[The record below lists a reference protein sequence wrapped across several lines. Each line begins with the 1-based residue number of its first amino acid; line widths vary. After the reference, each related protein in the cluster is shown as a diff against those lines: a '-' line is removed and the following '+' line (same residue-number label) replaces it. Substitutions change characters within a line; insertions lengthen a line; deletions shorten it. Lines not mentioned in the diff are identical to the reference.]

1 MKCSLETISYA
12 WVSPTGEVH
21 RINKGTHEDWALHKV
36 LSPSDVRRLEEDP
49 DAYAELEERKEKA
62 LLRLLKDGWIRV
74 TNAYNID
81 AEPAARK
88 RAWEGALRLTVDCVL
103 SSRSDR

>member
-21 RINKGTHEDWALHKV
+21 RINTGTHEDWALHKV